1 MHYCRFC
8 PFKSKYNWVVER
20 HTESK
25 HIVEP
30 NKRVFL
36 CGNCE
41 LITSS
46 VEEMI
51 KHKKDEHNIIW
62 NGGNEVKD
70 KEKEKGDGGEG
81 GEEGE
86 DDGGEGE
93 GGDDDGGEERG
104 CEGGGDV
111 IKNRAWNRS
120 NFME

>member
-1 MHYCRFC
+1 MHYCRVC
-8 PFKSKYNWVVER
+8 PFKSKYKWVVGR

-30 NKRVFL
+30 NKQVFL

-46 VEEMI
+46 VDEMI

-62 NGGNEVKD
+62 NGGNEL
-70 KEKEKGDGGEG
+70 KEEGDDGEG
-81 GEEGE
+81 GEGE
-86 DDGGEGE
+86 VGEGE
-93 GGDDDGGEERG
+93 GGAGDGGA
-104 CEGGGDV
+104 GGGDV

-120 NFME
+120 NFMEQGYDYYY